1 MSEYNGNYILNG
13 AFGLALLNITS
24 NEEVKISPFVAT
36 VSANPIFISSMFAL
50 LKSTVWVL
58 LVKEISVFEA

>member
-1 MSEYNGNYILNG
+1 
-13 AFGLALLNITS
+13 
-24 NEEVKISPFVAT
+24 VAT